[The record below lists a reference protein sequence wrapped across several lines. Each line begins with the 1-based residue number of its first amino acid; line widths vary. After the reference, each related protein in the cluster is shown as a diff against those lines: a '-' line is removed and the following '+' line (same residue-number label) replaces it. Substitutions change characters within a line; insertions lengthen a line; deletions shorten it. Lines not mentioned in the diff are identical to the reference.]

1 MRLLSSGRL
10 GFRLIQEEG
19 SGTEGGPPHGSRWG
33 RVAGGELARVNFP
46 VGLRWPRNFMIQVFS
61 TKSYV
66 AFCGGLRST
75 CHLFTC

>member
-33 RVAGGELARVNFP
+33 RVGGGVGQGEFSCGIAVAQELHDTSV
-46 VGLRWPRNFMIQVFS
+46 
-61 TKSYV
+61 
-66 AFCGGLRST
+66 
-75 CHLFTC
+75 